1 MYRIRFYETA
11 SGFSD
16 ILEFLISLRNQAT
29 TSKDAR
35 IQYKQVARYIY
46 LLQKEGTN
54 LPVDIA
60 KYLSDDIW
68 ELRPGNNRVFFFYHD
83 NGTYILLHHFRKKSQ
98 KTPKKEI
105 QKAISEMKDYISRK
119 EKIQ

>member
-16 ILEFLISLRNQAT
+16 ILEFLISLRNQAM

-105 QKAISEMKDYISRK
+105 QKASSEMKDYISRK
-119 EKIQ
+119 EKI